1 MKIVI
6 GITGASGAPYAVR
19 AIEVL
24 AESGVEI
31 HLACSAHGRR
41 LLFDELGMKRLDAD
55 ELTGGRGERL
65 TIHNDN
71 DVGAVL
77 GSGSFL
83 HDGMIVVPCSGN
95 SLAKIATGVT
105 DNLVQRAAAVT
116 LKERRRL
123 VIAHRESPLSMIELD
138 NMRRV
143 TEAGAIVAP
152 LAPGF
157 YLLPKRVE
165 DLVDFM
171 VGKLLDLVGVP
182 HALDTRWEAAL
193 DGSAKPPTP

>member
-1 MKIVI
+1 MSATQRIIVAV
-6 GITGASGAPYAVR
+6 TGASGAPYAIR
-19 AIEVL
+19 TLELL
-24 AESGVEI
+24 AAADVEI
-31 HLACSAHGRR
+31 HLAVSAHGRR
-41 LLFDELGMKRLDAD
+41 LLFDELGIKRLDPD
-55 ELTGGRGERL
+55 ELTRGRGSQL
-65 TIHNDN
+65 TVHNDN
-71 DVGAVL
+71 DVGATL

-95 SLAKIATGVT
+95 TLGKIASGIT

-138 NMRRV
+138 NMRRLM
-143 TEAGAIVAP
+143 EAGAIIAP

-157 YLLPKRVE
+157 YMLPKTIE

-171 VGKLLDLVGVP
+171 VGKLLDLIGVP
-182 HALDTRWEAAL
+182 HALKTRWAEVVA
-193 DGSAKPPTP
+193 D

>member
-1 MKIVI
+1 MPPRIVI

-19 AIEVL
+19 TIAVL
-24 AESGVEI
+24 AEGGVEI

-41 LLFDELGMKRLDAD
+41 LLFDELGMKRLDRD
-55 ELTGGRGERL
+55 ELTGGRGHLL

-116 LKERRRL
+116 LKERRKL

-171 VGKLLDLVGVP
+171 VGKLLDLVGVE
-182 HALDTRWEAAL
+182 HTLKTRWEEAL
-193 DGSAKPPTP
+193 NADGK